1 MLEGIVIQLPDGTT
15 MTLADF
21 NANVNSG
28 MVDVSDAG
36 FILPDGSILPT
47 NGEPL
52 FGAYPDEMIA
62 LMQPYIVEAGAR
74 SSRDGGTGDIALSD
88 PEEAEL
94 YQGEAGSYAEGL
106 SKMRT
111 ISYAIL
117 GLIVYL
123 VVVKK

>member
-62 LMQPYIVEAGAR
+62 LMQPYIVQSGAR
-74 SSRDGGTGDIALSD
+74 SARDGDTPD
-88 PEEAEL
+88 P
-94 YQGEAGSYAEGL
+94 YAEEEVEIQGAGAPPPRRI
-106 SKMRT
+106 KWVN
-111 ISYAIL
+111 IAVL
-117 GLIVYL
+117 GIIIYLIVKN
-123 VVVKK
+123 KK

>member
-1 MLEGIVIQLPDGTT
+1 MLEGIIIQLPDGTT
-15 MTLADF
+15 MTLAEF

-62 LMQPYIVEAGAR
+62 LMQPYIVEADAR
-74 SSRDGGTGDIALSD
+74 SARDGGTDDPVLGD

-94 YQGEAGSYAEGL
+94 NQGEADSYSEGL

>member
-28 MVDVSDAG
+28 VVDVSDAG

-62 LMQPYIVEAGAR
+62 LMQPYIVQDGV
-74 SSRDGGTGDIALSD
+74 RDGDTPD
-88 PEEAEL
+88 P
-94 YQGEAGSYAEGL
+94 YAEEEVEIVGGEIPPQP
-106 SKMRT
+106 RR
-111 ISYAIL
+111 INWVNIAVL
-117 GLIVYL
+117 GIVIYLIVNN
-123 VVVKK
+123 KK

>member
-1 MLEGIVIQLPDGTT
+1 MLEGIIIQLPDGTT
-15 MTLADF
+15 MTLAEF

-28 MVDVSDAG
+28 MIDVSDAG
-36 FILPDGSILPT
+36 FVLPDGSILPT
-47 NGEPL
+47 IGEPL

-74 SSRDGGTGDIALSD
+74 SARDGGSDDPVLGD

-94 YQGEAGSYAEGL
+94 NQGEADSYSEGL

>member
-74 SSRDGGTGDIALSD
+74 SARDGDTPDPSAEEEVEIEGDAYYPPRKIKWERIAIVGIV
-88 PEEAEL
+88 L
-94 YQGEAGSYAEGL
+94 Y
-106 SKMRT
+106 
-111 ISYAIL
+111 
-117 GLIVYL
+117 LIVKN
-123 VVVKK
+123 KK

>member
-28 MVDVSDAG
+28 MVDISDAG
-36 FILPDGSILPT
+36 WILPDGSIIPT

-62 LMQPYIVEAGAR
+62 LMQPYIIEAGAR
-74 SSRDGGTGDIALSD
+74 SLRDGDTPDPVLGD

-94 YQGEAGSYAEGL
+94 YQGGDSYSEGL